1 MKRSLLYTL
10 RSRLVF
16 TTLLILAFPMSI
28 ATFYAIESFDK
39 HTGDEVRQELRSK
52 LTTASLIFDNQKQ
65 RLEAITQA
73 ISLDNTCKVTLNL
86 GMRAQLA
93 EYLSRLFVEY
103 DLNILIIT
111 DKAGTVVCRENG
123 VNFLGADMSSHNLIR
138 RSLAGEPAVSIEIES
153 EPAFIKSV
161 MRDQSLVAPG
171 AHAFMIEVSMPIY
184 LRDRLVGV
192 VLTGYLLNNNLTLVE
207 DIKKTNG
214 GAECLIMMK
223 DKIIAS
229 TFLGKNGVH
238 LAEKALTLKGDI
250 DGLKEVE
257 YLENNYLFA
266 LKKIEDIN
274 NNKVGMLAVAS
285 SMERMLA
292 MKKATRNRMLL
303 ISAFGVLLA
312 IFLTMRVSRKIAD
325 PIKRV
330 VGAMAAIG
338 EGSLKHRVEIRQTDE
353 VGKLIDGFNK
363 MADSLYEREL
373 ELENEKMV
381 VLEANRLKSEFI
393 ANMSHEIR
401 TPMNGIMG
409 MTDLTLGTDLTKE
422 QREYLNMAKMSAE
435 SLLELLDSILD
446 LSKIEAGRFDLE
458 RISFDLRSTL
468 EGTADTLAVKAHEK
482 GLELA
487 CHISQGVPA
496 ALIGD
501 PGRLRQVIINLGGN
515 AIKFTDTGEVVIHV
529 EMEKEDDSSVILHFM
544 VSDTGIGIPADK
556 ADKIFESFTQADGST
571 TREYG
576 GTGLGLSISKQL
588 VEMMDGRIWVESIVA
603 SGSTFHFTARFCLDR
618 SGKRKSVLIE
628 KLDISGMRVL
638 IVDDNTTNRLVVREM
653 ISPWGIV
660 SAEEKNGSNG
670 IKEIK
675 RAFESGDPYR
685 LLLLDFH
692 MPGMNGFEVAEKLKG
707 NSCGKDLKIIL
718 LSSLRGK
725 DDETRCKEV
734 GISGYIL
741 KPVKQSELLDAI
753 MMALGSDISKDVPVI
768 TSQIIREA
776 RKGLKILLAEDNIV
790 NQKLAVKLL
799 EKRGHKVT
807 VASNGKKAVELYE
820 ADSFDLILMDVQ
832 MPEMDGLEATK
843 QIRKREREMLNN
855 IAGSPYSKSKIKKI
869 LIVAMTAHAMKGD
882 REKCLEAGM
891 DDYITKPIKPKE
903 LFAVTEK
910 LSQKKGGDREER
922 IEKTG

>member
-10 RSRLVF
+10 RSRLAF
-16 TTLLILAFPMSI
+16 TTLLILAVPMSI
-28 ATFYAIESFDK
+28 ATFYAIESLDK
-39 HTGDEVRQELRSK
+39 HIGNEVRQELRSK
-52 LTTASLIFDNQKQ
+52 LTTASLIFDNRKQ

-73 ISLDNTCKVTLNL
+73 ISMDNTCKVTLSL

-93 EYLSRLFVEY
+93 EYLSRVFVEY
-103 DLNILIIT
+103 NLNFLIIT
-111 DKAGTVVCRENG
+111 DKAGTVVCRENCRE
-123 VNFLGADMSSHNLIR
+123 NCMDFLGADMSSHNLIK
-138 RSLAGEPAVSIEIES
+138 RSLAGESAVSVEIES
-153 EPAFIKSV
+153 EPEFFKSA
-161 MRDQSLVAPG
+161 MRDQSLIVPG
-171 AHAFMIEVSMPIY
+171 SHALMIEVSMPIY
-184 LRDRLVGV
+184 LRNKLIGV

-214 GAECLIMMK
+214 GAECLIMMQ

-229 TFLGKNGVH
+229 TFLGKDGVH
-238 LAEKALTLKGDI
+238 LAGKALALKGDI
-250 DGLKEVE
+250 DGLKEME

-266 LKKIEDIN
+266 LQKIEDIN

-285 SMERMLA
+285 NMERMLA
-292 MKKATRNRMLL
+292 TKKATRNRMLL

-312 IFLTMRVSRKIAD
+312 IFLTLRVSRKIAD

-330 VGAMAAIG
+330 VGAMSAIG
-338 EGSLKHRVEIRQTDE
+338 EGRLKHRVEIRQTDE

-373 ELENEKMV
+373 ELKNEKKV
-381 VLEANRLKSEFI
+381 ALEANRLKSEFI

-409 MTDLTLGTDLTKE
+409 MTDLTLRTDLTTE
-422 QREYLNMAKMSAE
+422 QREYLEMAKMSAD
-435 SLLELLDSILD
+435 SLLSLLDSILD
-446 LSKIEAGRFDLE
+446 LSKIEAGRLDLE
-458 RISFDLRSTL
+458 KIPFDLRSTL
-468 EGTADTLAVKAHEK
+468 ECAADTLAVKAHEK

-501 PGRLRQVIINLGGN
+501 PGRLRQIIVNLGGN
-515 AIKFTDTGEVVIHV
+515 SLKFTDTGEVVIHV
-529 EMEKEDDSSVILHFM
+529 EMEKKEDSSVLLHFM

-571 TREYG
+571 TRKYG
-576 GTGLGLSISKQL
+576 GTGLGLCISKQL
-588 VEMMDGRIWVESIVA
+588 VEMMDGRIWVESLVG

-618 SGKRKSVLIE
+618 SDKRKSALIE
-628 KLDISGMRVL
+628 QLDLLGMRVL

-660 SAEEKNGSNG
+660 TSEEKDGSKA
-670 IKEIK
+670 IKEIE
-675 RAFESGDPYR
+675 RAFESGEPYR
-685 LLLLDFH
+685 LLLLDMQ
-692 MPGMNGFEVAEKLKG
+692 MPNMNGFEVAEKVKG
-707 NSCGKDLKIIL
+707 NPYGNDLKIIL
-718 LSSLRGK
+718 LTSLSGK
-725 DDETRCKEV
+725 GDGTLCRDM
-734 GISGYIL
+734 GISGYLL

-753 MMALGSDISKDVPVI
+753 MMALGSDMSKEVPVI
-768 TSQIIREA
+768 TSQVIREA
-776 RKGLKILLAEDNIV
+776 RRGLKILLAEDNIV

-807 VASNGKKAVELYE
+807 VASNGKKAVELYG

-869 LIVAMTAHAMKGD
+869 SIVAMTAHAMKGD
-882 REKCLEAGM
+882 REKCIAAGM
-891 DDYITKPIKPKE
+891 DDYVSKPIKPKE

-910 LSQKKGGDREER
+910 LSQRRK
-922 IEKTG
+922 